1 MPEGGA
7 QSEAN
12 PLTLAPEESRRTVG
26 SALPPAL
33 IAPPAAAK
41 QQPPLV
47 QYGRQYLIERL
58 TADVVS
64 RAVAV
69 TSSTHIAQPRRSA
82 S

>member
-1 MPEGGA
+1 VPEGGA

-26 SALPPAL
+26 TALPPAL

-41 QQPPLV
+41 QPPLV

-69 TSSTHIAQPRRSA
+69 AAPHIAQPRRSA